1 MCVPAVSSSS
11 CVLYSVYTQYNDLN
25 AFIVMYCSV
34 LLCICLYCCVLL
46 CIVGDQVFCL
56 LTRVMAQSKGLGLVK
71 KVEGVKRRE
80 RFAR

>member
-1 MCVPAVSSSS
+1 MSSSS

-46 CIVGDQVFCL
+46 CIVVYCWRPSFLSFDTCDGAIERS
-56 LTRVMAQSKGLGLVK
+56 RVGE
-71 KVEGVKRRE
+71 EGGGC
-80 RFAR
+80 